1 MVGQNPV
8 DFKFN
13 LTAFSSQMFWDEPQE
28 GLFEVDVGLQ
38 NLTNQHLM
46 VFADM
51 NSDKYTDIITIDSD
65 GKSFSIY
72 LFNKKQ
78 AQF

>member
-1 MVGQNPV
+1 
-8 DFKFN
+8 
-13 LTAFSSQMFWDEPQE
+13 MFWDEPQE
-28 GLFEVDVGLQ
+28 GLFEVEVGLQ

-51 NSDKYTDIITIDSD
+51 NSDKYTDIITIDSE

-72 LFNKKQ
+72 LFNKK
-78 AQF
+78 